1 MLTRRNLLAGL
12 TLAVALSAAGAANAA
27 DKAPFTQ
34 VAFEAAQKAGKPMLI
49 EVTAPW
55 CPVCKAQKP
64 ILSELT
70 AAPKFKNLAIFEVDY
85 DSQKDVLKILNVQKQ
100 STLISFKGG
109 KEVGRSTGDT
119 NKSSIASLL
128 DKAI

>member
-27 DKAPFTQ
+27 DRALFTQ

-70 AAPKFKNLAIFEVDY
+70 AAPKFKDLAIFEVDY
-85 DSQKDVLKILNVQKQ
+85 DSQKDVLKTLNVQMQ
-100 STLISFKGG
+100 STLIAFKGG

-128 DKAI
+128 DKVI